1 MCFSTLFSFALR
13 ILGIALIRNRGMEY
27 DVNYRSM
34 RKSTEIMVVFFF
46 FFFLLNNMSENRGME
61 YELNYRL
68 IEIIVI
74 FFPSN
79 KSEKSVLELGVACE
93 FAAYHILTLQMS
105 SFALYSNRT
114 GIPGVML
121 L

>member
-1 MCFSTLFSFALR
+1 
-13 ILGIALIRNRGMEY
+13 MEY

-34 RKSTEIMVVFFF
+34 RKSAETIVVVSF
-46 FFFLLNNMSENRGME
+46 LNNMSENRVME

-68 IEIIVI
+68 IEIMVV

-79 KSEKSVLELGVACE
+79 KSTEPFPELGVACE
-93 FAAYHILTLQMS
+93 FAAYHILTRQMS